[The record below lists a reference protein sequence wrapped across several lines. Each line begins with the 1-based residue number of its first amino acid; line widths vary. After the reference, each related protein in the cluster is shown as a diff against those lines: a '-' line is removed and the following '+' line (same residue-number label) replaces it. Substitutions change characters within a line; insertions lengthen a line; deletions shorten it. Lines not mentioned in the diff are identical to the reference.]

1 MKFPLTILAI
11 GLALVG
17 LVAAEMPQTMLL
29 VLNKGD
35 GTLSIVDPA
44 KLEIVTTVPAGKEPH
59 EVVASADGALAFASN
74 YGDGHTLSVV
84 DLVEGKSLPTV
95 ELGALISPHGLA
107 EADGKIYF
115 TAERSKVIGRC
126 DVASRKV
133 DWVLG
138 IGEDTTHMIKLTADR
153 QTIVM
158 TSIGS
163 GSISLVK
170 AQGKGWEISNV
181 SVGKGPEGMDLA
193 DGGKEIWVAN
203 SQDGTIS
210 IVDPAQEK
218 VTQTIVTGTKR
229 SNRLKFT
236 PDGKLALVSDLSGTD
251 LVVIDVAKREVR
263 KRIPLGGGAAGIQ
276 MDPSGGRVFVALP
289 GKNEVVV
296 IDLKSLEIAGRLATG
311 KGPDGMAWVVRK

>member
-1 MKFPLTILAI
+1 MKFSLSILAA
-11 GLALVG
+11 GLALSG
-17 LVAAEMPQTMLL
+17 LAVAEMPQAMLL
-29 VLNKGD
+29 VLNKSD

-44 KLEIVTTVPAGKEPH
+44 KLEIVTTVPVGKDPH
-59 EVVASADGALAFASN
+59 EVVASADGTLAFASN

-84 DLVEGKSLPTV
+84 DLVEGKSLPPV
-95 ELGALISPHGLA
+95 ELGALVSPHGLA
-107 EADGKIYF
+107 VADGNIYF

-126 DVASRKV
+126 DIATRKV

-138 IGEDTTHMIKLTADR
+138 IGEETTHMIELTGDR
-153 QTIVM
+153 KTIV
-158 TSIGS
+158 TTNIGS

-181 SVGKGPEGMDLA
+181 RVGKGPEGMDLA
-193 DGGKEIWVAN
+193 DGGKEIWVGN

-210 IVDPAQEK
+210 IVDPTEKK
-218 VTQTIVTGTKR
+218 VTETIDAGTKR

-251 LVVIDVAKREVR
+251 LVVIDVAKREVT

-276 MDPSGGRVFVALP
+276 MEPSGRKAFVALP
-289 GKNEVVV
+289 GKNEAVV
-296 IDLKSLEIAGRLATG
+296 IDLKSLEIMDRLATG